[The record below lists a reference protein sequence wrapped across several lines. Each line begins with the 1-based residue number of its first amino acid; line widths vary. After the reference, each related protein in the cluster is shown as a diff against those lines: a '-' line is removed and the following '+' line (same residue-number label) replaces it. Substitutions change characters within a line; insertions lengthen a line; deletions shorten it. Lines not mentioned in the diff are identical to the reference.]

1 MTDQEKAFDSAVLFY
16 AEAQEII
23 AKMAPPVTLD
33 ELKKTAQAICK
44 AYGSTAS
51 FEMVEKS
58 DSNSII
64 VKNVFVGKEGTP
76 AAGHY
81 DAGISFM
88 PVEGD
93 KSHLVG
99 LQELTSLLTFARYR
113 SIDEESYSTV
123 SIYCGLD
130 TFIKDVQT
138 EMIQRMIGRGC

>member
-1 MTDQEKAFDSAVLFY
+1 MTVQEKAFDSAVLFY

-23 AKMAPPVTLD
+23 AKTAPPVTLN
-33 ELKKTAQAICK
+33 ELKKAAQAICK

-58 DSNSII
+58 DGII